1 MIVAIVLFENNKG
14 TMMDMTISRQKASGG
29 ASGYLTIDLG
39 ALRDNYLML
48 KAMAPDAITS
58 AVVKAN
64 AYGLGADVVAPVL
77 YDAGCRHF
85 FVAHID
91 EGIALRL
98 RMAGDADIF
107 VLNGLQ
113 PGNETSCA
121 AMSLTPVINSLEQ
134 LAQWAAHAKTLGKT
148 LPAALQVD
156 TGMSRLGMAPTE
168 VEALKTSPELLDGIA
183 VRFVMSHLAC
193 ADEPEHI
200 ANGTQLAAMRQ
211 AAQMFPDVPVC
222 FANSGGIFLGA
233 DYHNAVMRPGIAL
246 YGGAPST
253 LKTNPMKPVVRL
265 DVAVVQ
271 TRTVPADTLVGY
283 GGTLRTSAETR
294 LATVAAGYTDGL
306 PRSLSSRGAAYFNG
320 VRLPIAGRVSMDS
333 ISIDITALPE
343 GTLTHG
349 SLVQIIGPDQ
359 SLEDI
364 AEDAGTIAYEILTGL
379 GHRYRRTY
387 LQPEMAAA
395 TNADK

>member
-1 MIVAIVLFENNKG
+1 
-14 TMMDMTISRQKASGG
+14 MDMTINRQKASGG

-48 KAMAPDAITS
+48 RAMAPNSVTS

-64 AYGLGADVVAPVL
+64 AYGLGADMVAPVL
-77 YDAGCRHF
+77 YNAGCRHF

-91 EGIALRL
+91 EAIALRL
-98 RMAGDADIF
+98 RIAGDADIF

-121 AMSLTPVINSLEQ
+121 AMNITPVINSLEQ
-134 LAQWAAHAKTLGKT
+134 LVQWSAHAVMLGKT
-148 LPAALQVD
+148 LPAAIQID
-156 TGMSRLGMAPTE
+156 TGMSRLGMAPPE
-168 VEALKTSPELLDGIA
+168 VETLKTSPSLLNDISIT
-183 VRFVMSHLAC
+183 FIMSHLAC
-193 ADEPEHI
+193 ADEPEHA
-200 ANGTQLAAMRQ
+200 ANGSQLDVMRKAA
-211 AAQMFPDVPVC
+211 AMFPDVPVC

-253 LKTNPMKPVVRL
+253 VRPNPMKPVVRL

-283 GGTLRTSAETR
+283 GGTLRTTGETR
-294 LATVAAGYTDGL
+294 LATIAAGYADGL

-333 ISIDITALPE
+333 ISLDISALPE

-349 SLVQIIGPDQ
+349 SLVQLIGPDQ

-364 AEDAGTIAYEILTGL
+364 GEDAGTIAYEILTGL
-379 GHRYRRTY
+379 GHRYRRAYIQSDMPVATGD
-387 LQPEMAAA
+387 A
-395 TNADK
+395 TNADE